1 MPRYGYTTGTCATAA
16 TRAAIIALATGRKLK
31 SVEVKLPS
39 KKNAIINI
47 NDVEIKEDYAMASV
61 VKDGGDDPDVTT
73 GLVIYSKVSFTDSG
87 IYVDGG
93 EGIGRVTKEG
103 LPVKPGNAAINPV
116 PMRMIKNTAMET
128 LSELNISSGL
138 KIIISAPGGDKVALK
153 TCNPKLGIIGGISI
167 LGTTGIVVPYSAASW
182 RASIVLAMRV
192 AIKSNYDTV
201 ILTTGSR
208 TEEYARKL
216 FNDRYP
222 CIDVGDFIGFSIR
235 RAAENGIKNIIIAC
249 MPGKASKLAMGMED
263 TSSRNSGVDFDF
275 IYKMALSINIKNAEI
290 IKNSNTVNA
299 LVDEFTDD
307 GLFKLMA
314 ELAKINLRRI
324 SNINIDVIIFDMSG
338 NVIS

>member
-16 TRAAIIALATGRKLK
+16 TKAAIIALVTGKIVN

-39 KKNAIINI
+39 KRVALMDIKNVKIDGDSAI
-47 NDVEIKEDYAMASV
+47 AGV

-73 GLVIYSKVSFTDSG
+73 GLIIYSRVSFTDSG
-87 IYVDGG
+87 IYIDGG

-116 PMRMIKNTAMET
+116 PMRMIKTTAIET
-128 LSELNISSGL
+128 LSELNVSKGL
-138 KIIISAPGGDKVALK
+138 RIIISAPGGDKVALK
-153 TCNPKLGIIGGISI
+153 TCNPRLGIIGGISI
-167 LGTTGIVVPYSAASW
+167 LGTTGIVVPYSASSW

-192 AIKSNYDTV
+192 AVKAGYDTV

-208 TEEYARKL
+208 TEEYAKIL
-216 FNDRYP
+216 LNDKYP
-222 CIDVGDFIGFSIR
+222 CIDVGDFIGFSVK
-235 RAAENGIKNIIIAC
+235 RASETKLKNVIIAC
-249 MPGKASKLAMGMED
+249 MPGKASKLAKGIYD
-263 TSSRNSGVDFDF
+263 TSSQNSKIDFDF
-275 IYKMALSINIKNAEI
+275 IYNIALKINIKNAEI

-299 LVDEFTDD
+299 LVPEFKDK

-314 ELAKINLRRI
+314 DLASYNLTKI
-324 SNINIDVIIFDMSG
+324 SGINVRVIIFDMAG